1 MVHSSA
7 GDKKVANEQT
17 TKMRIPLFRGL
28 HAAPPPWL
36 NIVLA
41 LLPFILF
48 LAIYILAAE
57 IRHQDNAQDK
67 LLPTLGKIGLA
78 IEKVALTPDARS
90 GEILLW
96 QDTAASLK
104 RLLMGVGTASLIG
117 FFLGLNMGL
126 LPGIRGLSLP
136 FVTFIAN
143 IPPLAILPILFIT
156 FGVDQLG
163 KIMLIILGTFPLIAR
178 DIYLETAK
186 IPTTVV
192 VKALTLG
199 ASQFGVIYRV
209 IMPQILPRL
218 IDTIRLVLGSAWL
231 FLIASEAI
239 ASQDGLG
246 YRIFLVR
253 RYLSMDII
261 IVYVLWITV
270 LAYSFDI
277 FLRLMVGWLF
287 PWYSPDKKA

>member
-1 MVHSSA
+1 MASSNADHPAPAA
-7 GDKKVANEQT
+7 GAPMKL
-17 TKMRIPLFRGL
+17 RIPLFRGL
-28 HAAPPPWL
+28 HAEPPPWL
-36 NIVLA
+36 NIALA
-41 LLPFILF
+41 LAPFILF
-48 LAIYILAAE
+48 LAIYLMAAE
-57 IRHQDNAQDK
+57 IRHQDNPQDK
-67 LLPTLGKIGLA
+67 LLPTLAKIGLA
-78 IEKVALTPDARS
+78 LEKVAVTPDARS

-96 QDTAASLK
+96 QDTGASLK
-104 RLLMGVGTASLIG
+104 RLVLGVGIASFIG

-136 FVTFIAN
+136 FLTFIAN

-163 KIMLIILGTFPLIAR
+163 KVMLIILGTFPLIAR
-178 DIYLETAK
+178 DIYLETRQ
-186 IPTTVV
+186 IPTNVV

-209 IMPQILPRL
+209 VMPQILPRL
-218 IDTIRLVLGSAWL
+218 IDTVRLVLGAAWL

-270 LAYSFDI
+270 LAYAFDI
-277 FLRLMVGWLF
+277 LLRLIVGWLF
-287 PWYSPDKKA
+287 PWYSPDKKD

>member
-1 MVHSSA
+1 M
-7 GDKKVANEQT
+7 KVR
-17 TKMRIPLFRGL
+17 MPLFRGL
-28 HAAPPPWL
+28 HAEPPYWL
-36 NIVLA
+36 NIGLA
-41 LLPFILF
+41 LLPFLLF
-48 LAIYILAAE
+48 LAIYLAAAE
-57 IRHQDNAQDK
+57 IRHEANPQDK
-67 LLPTLGKIGLA
+67 LLPTVGKIVQAL
-78 IEKVALTPDARS
+78 EKVAIVPDDRS

-96 QDTAASLK
+96 HDTGASLK
-104 RLLMGVGTASLIG
+104 RLGLGVTVAAVIG

-136 FVTFIAN
+136 FLTFVAN

-163 KIMLIILGTFPLIAR
+163 KVMLIILGTFPLIAR

-186 IPTTVV
+186 IPTNVV

-209 IMPQILPRL
+209 VMPQILPRL
-218 IDTIRLVLGSAWL
+218 IDTVRLVLGAAWL

-261 IVYVLWITV
+261 IVYVLWITL
-270 LAYSFDI
+270 LAYGFDF
-277 FLRLMVGWLF
+277 FLRLVVRWLF
-287 PWYSPDKKA
+287 PWYSSEKKD

>member
-1 MVHSSA
+1 M
-7 GDKKVANEQT
+7 KT
-17 TKMRIPLFRGL
+17 RIPLFRGL
-28 HAAPPPWL
+28 HAVPPYWL
-36 NIVLA
+36 NIALA
-41 LLPFILF
+41 LLPFLLF
-48 LAIYILAAE
+48 LAVYLVAAE
-57 IRHQDNAQDK
+57 IRHEANPQDK
-67 LLPTLGKIGLA
+67 LLPTVGKIVQA
-78 IEKVALTPDARS
+78 VEKVALVPDGRS
-90 GEILLW
+90 GKILLW

-104 RLLMGVGTASLIG
+104 RLVLGVAVAAIIG

-136 FVTFIAN
+136 FLTFIAN

-163 KIMLIILGTFPLIAR
+163 KVMLIILGTFPLIAR

-186 IPTTVV
+186 IPTNVV

-209 IMPQILPRL
+209 VMPQILPRL
-218 IDTIRLVLGSAWL
+218 VDTVRLVLGAAWL

-261 IVYVLWITV
+261 IVYVLWITL
-270 LAYSFDI
+270 LAYGFDF
-277 FLRLMVGWLF
+277 FLRLVVRWLF
-287 PWYSPDKKA
+287 PWYSSDNKN

>member
-1 MVHSSA
+1 M
-7 GDKKVANEQT
+7 KT
-17 TKMRIPLFRGL
+17 RIPLFRGL
-28 HAAPPPWL
+28 HAVPPFWL
-36 NIVLA
+36 NIALA
-41 LLPFILF
+41 LLPFLLF
-48 LAIYILAAE
+48 LAFYLVAAE
-57 IRHQDNAQDK
+57 IRHEENPQDK
-67 LLPTLGKIGLA
+67 LLPTLGKIVRA
-78 IEKVALTPDARS
+78 VEKVALVPDGRS

-104 RLLMGVGTASLIG
+104 RLVLGVAVAAFIG

-136 FVTFIAN
+136 FLTFVAN

-163 KIMLIILGTFPLIAR
+163 KVMLIILGTFPLIAR

-186 IPTTVV
+186 IPTNVV

-199 ASQFGVIYRV
+199 ASEFGVIYRV
-209 IMPQILPRL
+209 VMPQILPRL
-218 IDTIRLVLGSAWL
+218 VDTVRLVLGAAWL

-261 IVYVLWITV
+261 IVYVLWITL
-270 LAYSFDI
+270 LAYGFDF
-277 FLRLMVGWLF
+277 FLRMVVRWLF
-287 PWYSPDKKA
+287 PWYSSGKKD

>member
-1 MVHSSA
+1 MANSNPEPKTA
-7 GDKKVANEQT
+7 VAFGSI
-17 TKMRIPLFRGL
+17 KLRIPLFRGL
-28 HAAPPPWL
+28 HAEPPRWL
-36 NIVLA
+36 NIALA
-41 LLPFILF
+41 LLPFIVF
-48 LAIYILAAE
+48 LAIYLMAAE
-57 IRHQDNAQDK
+57 IRHQDNPQDK
-67 LLPTLGKIGLA
+67 LLPTLSKIALA
-78 IEKVALTPDARS
+78 VEKVAFAPDLRS

-104 RLLMGVGTASLIG
+104 RLILGVGIASLIG

-126 LPGIRGLSLP
+126 LPGIRGLSLTIL
-136 FVTFIAN
+136 TFIAN

-163 KIMLIILGTFPLIAR
+163 KVMLIILGTFPLIAR
-178 DIYLETAK
+178 DIYLETTK
-186 IPTTVV
+186 IPTNVV

-209 IMPQILPRL
+209 VMPQILPRL
-218 IDTIRLVLGSAWL
+218 IDTVRLVLGAAWL

-261 IVYVLWITV
+261 IVYVLWITM
-270 LAYSFDI
+270 LAYAFDI
-277 FLRLMVGWLF
+277 FLRFMVGWLF
-287 PWYSPDKKA
+287 PWYSTEKKD

>member
-1 MVHSSA
+1 MANSSPDHKTA
-7 GDKKVANEQT
+7 LAEPGM
-17 TKMRIPLFRGL
+17 KMRIPRFRGL
-28 HAAPPPWL
+28 HAEPPPWL
-36 NIVLA
+36 NFALA
-41 LLPFILF
+41 VTPFILF
-48 LAIYILAAE
+48 LAIYLFVAE
-57 IRHQDNAQDK
+57 IRHEDNPQDK
-67 LLPTLGKIGLA
+67 LLPTLSKIALA
-78 IEKVALTPDARS
+78 VEKVAFVADSRS

-104 RLLMGVGTASLIG
+104 RLMLGVGIASLVG

-126 LPGIRGLSLP
+126 LPGIRGLSLT
-136 FVTFIAN
+136 VLTFIAN

-163 KIMLIILGTFPLIAR
+163 KVMLIILGTFPLIAR
-178 DIYLETAK
+178 DIYLETTK
-186 IPTTVV
+186 IPTNVV

-209 IMPQILPRL
+209 VMPQILPRL
-218 IDTIRLVLGSAWL
+218 IDTIRLVLGAAWL

-261 IVYVLWITV
+261 IVYVLWITM
-270 LAYSFDI
+270 LAYAFDI
-277 FLRLMVGWLF
+277 FLRFLVGWLF
-287 PWYSPDKKA
+287 PWYSPGMND

>member
-1 MVHSSA
+1 M
-7 GDKKVANEQT
+7 KT
-17 TKMRIPLFRGL
+17 RIPLFRGL
-28 HAAPPPWL
+28 HAVPPYWL
-36 NIVLA
+36 NIALA
-41 LLPFILF
+41 LLPFLLF
-48 LAIYILAAE
+48 LAVYLVAAE
-57 IRHQDNAQDK
+57 VRHEENPQDK
-67 LLPTLGKIGLA
+67 LLPTLGKIVRA
-78 IEKVALTPDARS
+78 VEKVALVPDGRS

-104 RLLMGVGTASLIG
+104 RLVLGVAVADFIG

-136 FVTFIAN
+136 FLTFIAN

-163 KIMLIILGTFPLIAR
+163 KVMLIILGTFPLIAR

-186 IPTTVV
+186 IPTNVV

-199 ASQFGVIYRV
+199 ASEFGVIYRV
-209 IMPQILPRL
+209 VMPQILPRL
-218 IDTIRLVLGSAWL
+218 VDTVRLVLGAAWL

-261 IVYVLWITV
+261 IVYVLWITL
-270 LAYSFDI
+270 LAYGFDF
-277 FLRLMVGWLF
+277 FLRLVVRWLF
-287 PWYSPDKKA
+287 PWYSSGTKD

>member
-1 MVHSSA
+1 
-7 GDKKVANEQT
+7 
-17 TKMRIPLFRGL
+17 MRTPLFRGL
-28 HAAPPPWL
+28 HADPPPWL
-36 NIVLA
+36 NFALA
-41 LLPFILF
+41 LMPFILF
-48 LAIYILAAE
+48 LAIYLFAAE
-57 IRHQDNAQDK
+57 MRHQANPQDK
-67 LLPTLGKIGLA
+67 LLPTLGKIALA
-78 IEKVALTPDARS
+78 IEKVAITPDPRS

-104 RLLMGVGTASLIG
+104 RLALGVGVASLIG

-126 LPGIRGLSLP
+126 LPGIRALSLT
-136 FVTFIAN
+136 FLTFIAN

-163 KIMLIILGTFPLIAR
+163 KVMLIILGTFPLIAR

-186 IPTTVV
+186 VPTNVV

-209 IMPQILPRL
+209 VMPQILPRL
-218 IDTIRLVLGSAWL
+218 IDTVRLVLGAAWL

-261 IVYVLWITV
+261 IVYVLWITM
-270 LAYSFDI
+270 LAYAFDI

-287 PWYSPDKKA
+287 PWYSTEKKD

>member
-1 MVHSSA
+1 M
-7 GDKKVANEQT
+7 KT
-17 TKMRIPLFRGL
+17 RIPLFRGL
-28 HAAPPPWL
+28 HAVPPFWL
-36 NIVLA
+36 NIALA
-41 LLPFILF
+41 LLPFLLF
-48 LAIYILAAE
+48 LAVYLVAAE
-57 IRHQDNAQDK
+57 IRHEENPQDK
-67 LLPTLGKIGLA
+67 LLPTLGKIVRA
-78 IEKVALTPDARS
+78 VEKVALVPDGRS
-90 GEILLW
+90 GEFLLW

-104 RLLMGVGTASLIG
+104 RLVLGVAVAAFIG

-136 FVTFIAN
+136 FLTFVAN

-163 KIMLIILGTFPLIAR
+163 KVMLIILGTFPLIAR

-186 IPTTVV
+186 IPTNVV

-199 ASQFGVIYRV
+199 ASEFGVIYRV
-209 IMPQILPRL
+209 VMPQILPRL
-218 IDTIRLVLGSAWL
+218 VDTVRLVLGAAWL

-261 IVYVLWITV
+261 IVYVLWITL
-270 LAYSFDI
+270 LAYGFDF
-277 FLRLMVGWLF
+277 FLRMVVRWLF
-287 PWYSPDKKA
+287 PWYSSGKKD

>member
-1 MVHSSA
+1 M
-7 GDKKVANEQT
+7 KT
-17 TKMRIPLFRGL
+17 RIPLFRGL
-28 HAAPPPWL
+28 HAQPPKWL
-36 NIVLA
+36 GIVLA
-41 LLPFILF
+41 AAPFIL
-48 LAIYILAAE
+48 LLTIYLVASE
-57 IRHQDNAQDK
+57 LRHSQNPQDK
-67 LLPTLGKIGLA
+67 LLPTMGKIEVA
-78 IEKVALTPDARS
+78 VEKVAVHEDKRS
-90 GEILLW
+90 GRILLW

-104 RLLMGVGTASLIG
+104 RLALGVGISAVVG

-126 LPGIRGLSLP
+126 LPGIRGISLP
-136 FVTFIAN
+136 FITFISN

-163 KIMLIILGTFPLIAR
+163 KVMLIILGTFPLITR
-178 DIYLETAK
+178 DIYLETRK
-186 IPTTVV
+186 IPQNTI

-218 IDTIRLVLGSAWL
+218 IDTVRLVLGAAWL

-253 RYLSMDII
+253 RYLSMDVIF
-261 IVYVLWITV
+261 VYVLWITL
-270 LAYSFDI
+270 LAYGFDF
-277 FLRLMVGWLF
+277 FLRQLVKHLF
-287 PWYSPDKKA
+287 PWYNPGKKG

>member
-1 MVHSSA
+1 M
-7 GDKKVANEQT
+7 KL
-17 TKMRIPLFRGL
+17 RIPLFRGL
-28 HAAPPPWL
+28 HAEPPAWL
-36 NIVLA
+36 NIALA
-41 LLPFILF
+41 LAPFILF
-48 LAIYILAAE
+48 LAIYLMASE
-57 IRHQDNAQDK
+57 IRHQDNPQDK
-67 LLPTLGKIGLA
+67 LLPTLAKIGLA
-78 IEKVALTPDARS
+78 LEKVAVTPDARS

-104 RLLMGVGTASLIG
+104 RLVLGVGIASFIG

-136 FVTFIAN
+136 FLTFIAN

-163 KIMLIILGTFPLIAR
+163 KVMLIILGTFPLIAR
-178 DIYLETAK
+178 DIYLETRQ
-186 IPTTVV
+186 IPTNVV

-209 IMPQILPRL
+209 VMPQILPRL
-218 IDTIRLVLGSAWL
+218 IDTVRLVLGAAWL

-261 IVYVLWITV
+261 IVYVLWITM
-270 LAYSFDI
+270 LAYAFDI
-277 FLRLMVGWLF
+277 LLRLMVGWLF
-287 PWYSPDKKA
+287 PWYSPDKKE